1 MGTWTSVRFSRSMA
15 AASSIADGMPV
26 SVETAREPHLG
37 YHLLKRMLDITVAIA
52 VIMITMPIWLIA
64 AVAIIVESGRP
75 VLFRQ
80 ERLGHLGR
88 RFVCIKFR
96 TMVPDAESRMHEAM
110 RAAAV
115 EGPEFK
121 RALDPRVTRLGRLL
135 RAWSVDELPQLINV
149 LRGEMSVVGPRPIA
163 AWEAEYQGHG
173 WRRLAVKP
181 GLTGTWQIS
190 GRSQIGWDARMLLD
204 VEYVDKRSLGGDIGI
219 ILRTPW
225 AILARRGA
233 V

>member
-1 MGTWTSVRFSRSMA
+1 MRFSRSMPVASSPNA
-15 AASSIADGMPV
+15 AAGELPLA
-26 SVETAREPHLG
+26 VEAAPEPHVG
-37 YHLLKRMLDITVAIA
+37 YRASKRLVDIA
-52 VIMITMPIWLIA
+52 VAVAVLVLTAPIWLTA
-64 AVAIIVESGRP
+64 AAAILIESGRP
-75 VLFRQ
+75 VFFRQ

-110 RAAAV
+110 QAAAV
-115 EGPEFK
+115 QGPEFK
-121 RALDPRVTRLGRLL
+121 RASDPRVTRLGRLL
-135 RAWSVDELPQLINV
+135 RAWSVDELPQFINV
-149 LRGEMSVVGPRPIA
+149 LRGDMSVVGPRPIA

-190 GRSQIGWDARMLLD
+190 GRSQIGWEARMLLD
-204 VEYVDKRSLGGDIGI
+204 VEYVDNRSLGGDIGI
-219 ILRTPW
+219 ILRTPG
-225 AILARRGA
+225 AILGRRGA

>member
-1 MGTWTSVRFSRSMA
+1 MA
-15 AASSIADGMPV
+15 STGSPSTEGNTGIVEAV
-26 SVETAREPHLG
+26 SEPHLG
-37 YHLLKRMLDITVAIA
+37 YGASKRVLDIVVALSVLLLTA
-52 VIMITMPIWLIA
+52 PIWLAA
-64 AVAIIVESGRP
+64 AVAILIESGRP

-88 RFVCIKFR
+88 RFACIKFR
-96 TMVPDAESRMHEAM
+96 TMVPDAESRMQEAM
-110 RAAAV
+110 QVAAV

-121 RALDPRVTRLGRLL
+121 RASDPRITRLGRLL
-135 RAWSVDELPQLINV
+135 RAWSIDELPQFINV

-163 AWEAEYQGHG
+163 EWEAEYQGHG

-190 GRSQIGWDARMLLD
+190 GRSHMSWETRMALD
-204 VEYVDKRSLGGDIGI
+204 VEYVRSRSLVGDIWI
-219 ILRTPW
+219 MLRTPW
-225 AILARRGA
+225 AILTRRGA

>member
-1 MGTWTSVRFSRSMA
+1 MPLASSPHA
-15 AASSIADGMPV
+15 AAEGLSPDI
-26 SVETAREPHLG
+26 ETAPEPHVG
-37 YHLLKRMLDITVAIA
+37 YDLSKRLLDIAIA
-52 VIMITMPIWLIA
+52 VAVLILTAPIWLIA
-64 AVAIIVESGRP
+64 AAAILAESGRP
-75 VLFRQ
+75 VFFRQ

-110 RAAAV
+110 RVAAV

-121 RALDPRVTRLGRLL
+121 RASDPRVTRLGRFL

-173 WRRLAVKP
+173 WRRLSVKP

-190 GRSQIGWDARMLLD
+190 GRSQIGWEARMLLD
-204 VEYVDKRSLGGDIGI
+204 VEYVDNRSLGGDIGI

-225 AILARRGA
+225 AILGRRGA